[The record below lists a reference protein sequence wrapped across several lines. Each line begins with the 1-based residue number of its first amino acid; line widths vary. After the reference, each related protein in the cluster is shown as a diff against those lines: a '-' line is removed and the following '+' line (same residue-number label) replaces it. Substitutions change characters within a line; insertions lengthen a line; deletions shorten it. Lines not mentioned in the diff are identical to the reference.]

1 MIFYEN
7 TMEDIAN
14 SLNLTKEYFEYVISG
29 LKTVEG
35 RINNENFSLFI
46 LPSTV
51 FNPEITYSKYSFV
64 KFKEFAISSIVFS

>member
-35 RINNENFSLFI
+35 RINNE
-46 LPSTV
+46 
-51 FNPEITYSKYSFV
+51 
-64 KFKEFAISSIVFS
+64 KFKKFVIGSYIMRK